1 MSRLAKMLSRVSD
14 SPGAPSQP
22 ERREFFNSVARYGF
36 TVAVIGAVGGGLF
49 SESAMAAASQEEN
62 EREKAADTVLTMATG
77 YVLGASRAYP
87 IMQLNFKENLQN
99 FTGGRLYV
107 KLAPGGQL
115 GAGGAL
121 ITKVQNGTIA
131 MAQHSISNLSA
142 FAPEVDLINIPYW
155 CGENQRLVNLVT
167 SQAWAD
173 TVHDKVEA
181 RGFRI
186 LNYICIDP
194 RTVAVRDGLLDG
206 PVRTPKDIEG
216 IKFRVPSSQILQ
228 KVYRL
233 AGANPTPIAWGETS
247 SAIKQGV
254 ADALDPSVEALLVF
268 GFTDVLSSI
277 STIQSVPDA
286 QVYTCNKA
294 WFEERPQEV
303 QEGILRAAEVTF
315 RENLAKVPAARAYA
329 YDQMR
334 KAGVSIYSPSDEEL
348 AQWRESCGHQLATW
362 DDTKVELAGSLENFE
377 KLLAA
382 TEVSNG
388 YYVDSNG

>member
-1 MSRLAKMLSRVSD
+1 MTIPTQSHVSD
-14 SPGAPSQP
+14 HANVDGPEHP
-22 ERREFFNSVARYGF
+22 ERRQFMSMVARFGF
-36 TVAVIGAVGGGLF
+36 TTALVGAAGGMLF
-49 SESAMAAASQEEN
+49 SAPAMAATSREES
-62 EREKAADTVLTMATG
+62 EREAAAEMTMVMATG
-77 YVLGASRAYP
+77 YALGASRAYP

-99 FTGGRLYV
+99 FSGGRIYV
-107 KLAPGGQL
+107 KLSPGGQL

-131 MAQHSISNLSA
+131 MAQHSMSNLSA
-142 FAPEVDLINIPYW
+142 FAPEVDLVNIPYW

-167 SQAWAD
+167 SDVWRD
-173 TVHDKVEA
+173 VVHHKVEE
-181 RGFRI
+181 RGFKV
-186 LNYICIDP
+186 LSYICIDP
-194 RTVAVRDGLLDG
+194 RTVAVREGLLDG
-206 PVRTPKDIEG
+206 PVRLPEDIAG

-228 KVYRL
+228 QVYRL

-254 ADALDPSVEALLVF
+254 ADALDPSVQALLVF

-294 WFEERPQEV
+294 WFDGLGSTLQDS
-303 QEGILRAAEVTF
+303 IMMASDVTF

-334 KAGVSIYSPSDEEL
+334 QAGVEVYSTSVEER
-348 AQWRESCGHQLATW
+348 AQWKEKCGHQLSAW
-362 DDTKVELAGSLENFE
+362 DETKVALAGSLDSFE
-377 KLLAA
+377 SLLAA

-388 YYVDSNG
+388 YFVDSNA

>member
-1 MSRLAKMLSRVSD
+1 MSSFKNLFTHEPQTANEPRR
-14 SPGAPSQP
+14 P
-22 ERREFFNSVARYGF
+22 ERRQFLNAVARYGF
-36 TVAVIGAVGGGLF
+36 SAAVIGAIGGSLF
-49 SESAMAAASQEEN
+49 SQSAMAATAQEES
-62 EREKAADTVLTMATG
+62 EREAAAETTLVMATG
-77 YVLGASRAYP
+77 YTLGASRAYP

-115 GAGGAL
+115 GTGGGL

-131 MAQHSISNLSA
+131 MAQHSISNLSP
-142 FAPEVDLINIPYW
+142 FAPVVDLINIPYW
-155 CGENQRLVNLVT
+155 CGGNQHLVNLVT
-167 SQAWAD
+167 SRTWHD
-173 TVHDKVEA
+173 VVHQKVEE
-181 RGFRI
+181 RGFKV
-186 LNYICIDP
+186 LTYICIDP

-206 PVRTPKDIEG
+206 PVRTPEDIAG
-216 IKFRVPSSQILQ
+216 IKFRVPSSEILQ

-233 AGANPTPIAWGETS
+233 AGANPTPVAWGETS
-247 SAIKQGV
+247 SAMKQGV
-254 ADALDPSVEALLVF
+254 ADALDPSVQALLVF

-294 WFEERPQEV
+294 WFDAQPTAI
-303 QEGILRAAEVTF
+303 QEGILEAADVTF

-334 KAGVSIYSPSDEEL
+334 QAGVSIYTPSEDEL
-348 AQWRESCGHQLATW
+348 AQWKASCGHQLPAW
-362 DDTKVELAGSLENFE
+362 DDTKRELAGSLDVFE

-382 TEVSNG
+382 TEVTNG
-388 YYVDSNG
+388 YYVDSNA

>member
-1 MSRLAKMLSRVSD
+1 MSPFKIPFSRE
-14 SPGAPSQP
+14 PEATGTPSRP
-22 ERREFFNSVARYGF
+22 ERRQFMGAVARYGF
-36 TVAVIGAVGGGLF
+36 SAAVIGAVGGTLF
-49 SESAMAAASQEEN
+49 SERAMAATSQEEN
-62 EREKAADTVLTMATG
+62 EREAAAETTLVMATG
-77 YVLGASRAYP
+77 YTLGASRAYP

-107 KLAPGGQL
+107 KLSPGGQL

-167 SQAWAD
+167 SQSWRD
-173 TVHDKVEA
+173 VVHHKVEE
-181 RGFRI
+181 RGFKV

-206 PVRTPKDIEG
+206 PVRTPDDIEG
-216 IKFRVPSSQILQ
+216 IKFRVPSSEILQ

-233 AGANPTPIAWGETS
+233 AGANPTPVAWGETS
-247 SAIKQGV
+247 SAMKQGV
-254 ADALDPSVEALLVF
+254 ADALDPSVQALLVF

-294 WFEERPQEV
+294 WFDGQPAAI
-303 QEGILRAAEVTF
+303 QEGILQAADVTF

-329 YDQMR
+329 YYQMR
-334 KAGVSIYSPSDEEL
+334 EAGVSIYSPTEDEL
-348 AQWRESCGHQLATW
+348 AQWKERCGHQLPAW
-362 DDTKVELAGSLENFE
+362 EDTKRELAGSLEVFE
-377 KLLAA
+377 ELLAA

-388 YYVDSNG
+388 YYVDSNT

>member
-1 MSRLAKMLSRVSD
+1 MSSFKNLFTHEPQTANEPRR
-14 SPGAPSQP
+14 P
-22 ERREFFNSVARYGF
+22 ERRQFLNAVARYGF
-36 TVAVIGAVGGGLF
+36 SAAVIGAIGGSLF
-49 SESAMAAASQEEN
+49 SESAMAATAQEES
-62 EREKAADTVLTMATG
+62 EREAAAETTLVMATG
-77 YVLGASRAYP
+77 YTLGASRAYP

-115 GAGGAL
+115 GTGGGL

-131 MAQHSISNLSA
+131 MAQHSISNLSP
-142 FAPEVDLINIPYW
+142 FAPVVDLINIPYW
-155 CGENQRLVNLVT
+155 CGGNQHLVNLVT
-167 SQAWAD
+167 SRTWHD
-173 TVHDKVEA
+173 VVHQKVEE
-181 RGFRI
+181 RGFKV
-186 LNYICIDP
+186 LTYICIDP

-206 PVRTPKDIEG
+206 PVRTPEDIAG
-216 IKFRVPSSQILQ
+216 IKFRVPSSEILQ

-233 AGANPTPIAWGETS
+233 AGANPTPVAWGETS
-247 SAIKQGV
+247 SAMKQGV
-254 ADALDPSVEALLVF
+254 ADALDPSVQALLVF

-294 WFEERPQEV
+294 WFDAQPTAI
-303 QEGILRAAEVTF
+303 QEGILEAADVTF

-334 KAGVSIYSPSDEEL
+334 QAGVSIYTPSEDEL
-348 AQWRESCGHQLATW
+348 AQWKASCGHQLPAW
-362 DDTKVELAGSLENFE
+362 EDTKRELAGSLEVFE

-382 TEVSNG
+382 TEVTNG
-388 YYVDSNG
+388 YYVDSNA

>member
-1 MSRLAKMLSRVSD
+1 MSLFKIPFTRESDAIGEPSR
-14 SPGAPSQP
+14 P
-22 ERREFFNSVARYGF
+22 ERRRFMGAVTRYGF
-36 TVAVIGAVGGGLF
+36 TAAVIGAVGGSLF
-49 SESAMAAASQEEN
+49 SERAMAATSQEES
-62 EREKAADTVLTMATG
+62 EREAAAETTLVMATG
-77 YVLGASRAYP
+77 YTAGASRAYP

-167 SQAWAD
+167 SQAWRD
-173 TVHDKVEA
+173 VVHHKVEE
-181 RGFRI
+181 RGFKV
-186 LNYICIDP
+186 LTYICIDP
-194 RTVAVRDGLLDG
+194 RTVAVRNGLLDG
-206 PVRTPKDIEG
+206 PVRTPDDIAG

-233 AGANPTPIAWGETS
+233 AGANPTPVAWGETS
-247 SAIKQGV
+247 SAMKQGV
-254 ADALDPSVEALLVF
+254 ADALDPSVQALLVF

-286 QVYTCNKA
+286 QVYTCNKE
-294 WFEERPQEV
+294 WFDAQPAEI
-303 QEGILRAAEVTF
+303 QEGILQAADVTF

-329 YDQMR
+329 YYEMR
-334 KAGVSIYSPSDEEL
+334 QAGVTVYSPTEDEV
-348 AQWRESCGHQLATW
+348 AQWKERCGHQLPAW
-362 DDTKVELAGSLENFE
+362 DDTKRELAGSLEAFD

-388 YYVDSNG
+388 YFVDSNA